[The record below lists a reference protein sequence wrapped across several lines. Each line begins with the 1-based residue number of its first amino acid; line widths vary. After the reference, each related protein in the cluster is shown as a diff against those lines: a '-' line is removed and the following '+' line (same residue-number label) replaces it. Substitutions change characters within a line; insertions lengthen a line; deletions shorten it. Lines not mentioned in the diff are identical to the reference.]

1 MAKQEV
7 KQVRTIKSREELI
20 EDIINAGKSQNNC
33 VPVNAAL
40 TKEEA
45 IEKAKVLI
53 EQHMYEYTEVVL
65 MPESNININEVV
77 WTSKG
82 D

>member
-1 MAKQEV
+1 MV
-7 KQVRTIKSREELI
+7 SH
-20 EDIINAGKSQNNC
+20 DYIINAGKSQNNC
-33 VPVNAAL
+33 APLIATP

-45 IEKAKVLI
+45 IEKAKVLV
-53 EQHMYEYTEVVL
+53 EQHKYKYTEVVF
-65 MPESNININEVV
+65 MPESDIDINEVV

>member
-1 MAKQEV
+1 MPLMAA
-7 KQVRTIKSREELI
+7 S
-20 EDIINAGKSQNNC
+20 
-33 VPVNAAL
+33 

-53 EQHMYEYTEVVL
+53 EQHTYEYTEVVL

-82 D
+82 V

>member
-1 MAKQEV
+1 MV
-7 KQVRTIKSREELI
+7 SH
-20 EDIINAGKSQNNC
+20 DYIINAGKSQNDC
-33 VPVNAAL
+33 APLMAAS
-40 TKEEA
+40 TKEDA

-53 EQHMYEYTEVVL
+53 EQHTYEYTEVVL

-82 D
+82 V

>member
-1 MAKQEV
+1 MV
-7 KQVRTIKSREELI
+7 SH
-20 EDIINAGKSQNNC
+20 DYIINAGKSQNNC
-33 VPVNAAL
+33 APVNAAL

-53 EQHMYEYTEVVL
+53 EQHKYKYTEVVL

>member
-1 MAKQEV
+1 M
-7 KQVRTIKSREELI
+7 INH
-20 EDIINAGKSQNNC
+20 DYIINVGKSQNDC
-33 VPVNAAL
+33 TPLMAAS

-53 EQHMYEYTEVVL
+53 EQHTYEYTEVVL
-65 MPESNININEVV
+65 MPESDININEVV

-82 D
+82 V

>member
-1 MAKQEV
+1 MV
-7 KQVRTIKSREELI
+7 SH
-20 EDIINAGKSQNNC
+20 DYIINAGKSQNNC
-33 VPVNAAL
+33 APLMAAS

-53 EQHMYEYTEVVL
+53 EQHTYEYTEVVL
-65 MPESNININEVV
+65 MPESDININEVV

-82 D
+82 V